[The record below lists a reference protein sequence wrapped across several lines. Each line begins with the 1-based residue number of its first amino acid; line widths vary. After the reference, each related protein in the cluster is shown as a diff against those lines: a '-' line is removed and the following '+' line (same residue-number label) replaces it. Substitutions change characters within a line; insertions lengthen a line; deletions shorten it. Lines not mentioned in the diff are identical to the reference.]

1 MWKASDIAECRRG
14 EFQRLW
20 LERFG
25 GKKDY
30 MNNASFYFKLN
41 ERPLIAHCSLTEILE
56 YDSDEEF
63 KFLKQFFLLQYT
75 PANLNFC

>member
-1 MWKASDIAECRRG
+1 
-14 EFQRLW
+14 
-20 LERFG
+20 
-25 GKKDY
+25 
-30 MNNASFYFKLN
+30 MNNARFNFKLN

-63 KFLKQFFLLQYT
+63 RFLKQFFLLQYT